1 VTVSDGVTFST
12 QQVTITATGAQDP
25 LVVNPATGSAFDSA
39 GPDIGSIIA
48 AGNAIIDAGDST
60 GDQSVTMEVVD
71 VNGSAGN
78 VGVAVAG
85 TYGNLTLLADG
96 TYTYE
101 ANANVDPLQIGDNPT
116 DVFNFTIQDSLGRS
130 QSTTL
135 TINVFGTDDAPII
148 TAADTVGT
156 LTEDAGPTVAVN
168 GDFESGDLT
177 GWVSSGVVAQGLF
190 IGGAFGNYAAALS
203 SSGGFLEQDAA
214 TTAGQHYT
222 LSFYVAGDPE
232 SNPTTLSVYWDGVQI
247 LAVSNASA
255 AFTQYTFD
263 VVGDAVDPT
272 TQLFFDF
279 TGSSGTQYVDQVS
292 ISPTPGPATETT
304 DGSIAFTDIE
314 TADTHTASFT
324 PQAGGYV
331 GTFSLD
337 PVSESSGSGTVAW
350 HFSVDNADIQFL
362 AQGQVLT
369 QTYTVVVQDGGGAL
383 AQQDVTVAINGANDA
398 PTAVNE
404 TVISDAGASGVID
417 IPAWALAFNDSD
429 PDTIDH
435 LFVNSITSSSGGSAV
450 PFGDVFFV
458 DDATAGG
465 SFTYNT
471 TDGIAT
477 SANDAT
483 ATVINQVATSTSLT
497 GTGGDDIIIATNGT
511 ETLDGGGGNDI
522 LIGNSGSHVMTGGTG
537 NDAFAFL
544 STSDGPGI
552 VTDFNN
558 TTEQDHIVISANGF
572 GGGLTAGMDVTSE
585 FETSGDDQ
593 FSGSGAVFHFDSAN
607 QTLYFSS
614 DGTQAN
620 AIAVTSV
627 QSGVTLNPHDLIIV

>member
-1 VTVSDGVTFST
+1 
-12 QQVTITATGAQDP
+12 
-25 LVVNPATGSAFDSA
+25 
-39 GPDIGSIIA
+39 
-48 AGNAIIDAGDST
+48 
-60 GDQSVTMEVVD
+60 
-71 VNGSAGN
+71 
-78 VGVAVAG
+78 
-85 TYGNLTLLADG
+85 
-96 TYTYE
+96 
-101 ANANVDPLQIGDNPT
+101 
-116 DVFNFTIQDSLGRS
+116 
-130 QSTTL
+130 
-135 TINVFGTDDAPII
+135 
-148 TAADTVGT
+148 
-156 LTEDAGPTVAVN
+156 
-168 GDFESGDLT
+168 
-177 GWVSSGVVAQGLF
+177 
-190 IGGAFGNYAAALS
+190 
-203 SSGGFLEQDAA
+203 
-214 TTAGQHYT
+214 
-222 LSFYVAGDPE
+222 
-232 SNPTTLSVYWDGVQI
+232 
-247 LAVSNASA
+247 
-255 AFTQYTFD
+255 
-263 VVGDAVDPT
+263 
-272 TQLFFDF
+272 LFFDF